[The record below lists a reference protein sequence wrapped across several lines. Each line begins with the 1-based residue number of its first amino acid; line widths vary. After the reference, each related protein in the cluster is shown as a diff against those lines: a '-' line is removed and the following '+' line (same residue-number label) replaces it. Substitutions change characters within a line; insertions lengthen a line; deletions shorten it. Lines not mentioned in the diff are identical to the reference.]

1 MTVSTPTTSGQILTS
16 AYLNNNINSGL
27 TYISTTTIG
36 SGVSTA
42 SVAGAFSS
50 TYDNYRIIINNL
62 TASTANQ
69 SLNFRLGSSTTRSD
83 YIWGSTVITLS
94 TGALTPESANGT
106 AAGLRIG
113 YTNTVPVNY
122 SFDLLSP
129 FLANRAE
136 YSSGWANGA
145 YVGHASGIDNTATSY
160 TDITILPSAGTMT
173 GGTITIYGYRKA

>member
-36 SGVSTA
+36 SAVA
-42 SVAGAFSS
+42 SATVTGCFSA
-50 TYDNYRIIINNL
+50 TYDNYRIIINNV
-62 TASTANQ
+62 TGSVANQ
-69 SLNFRLGSSTTRSD
+69 SLNFRLGASTVRAN
-83 YIWGSTVITLS
+83 YYWGSTVIQMN
-94 TGALTPESANGT
+94 TGGLTAESSNGT
-106 AAGLRIG
+106 AAGCRIG
-113 YTNTVPVNY
+113 YTNTAPVNY

-136 YSSGWANGA
+136 YSSGWANGS
-145 YVGHASGIDNTATSY
+145 YVGHASGIDDSAASY
-160 TDITILPSAGTMT
+160 ADITILPASGTIT